1 MWSEVLGGDISD
13 IADFSDALG
22 GDFVE
27 MSYKM
32 AVLVKLYDIS
42 TGTIHFTSV
51 LLVQLSYNSE
61 NFIKLYDNLN
71 KNTSFAS
78 RIII

>member
-1 MWSEVLGGDISD
+1 MLSEVLGGDISD
-13 IADFSDALG
+13 TACFSDALG

-42 TGTIHFTSV
+42 TRTIHF
-51 LLVQLSYNSE
+51 YRR
-61 NFIKLYDNLN
+61 KL
-71 KNTSFAS
+71 
-78 RIII
+78 I

>member
-1 MWSEVLGGDISD
+1 MWNEVLGGDISD
-13 IADFSDALG
+13 ITDFSDTLG

-42 TGTIHFTSV
+42 TGTIHFYRRKV
-51 LLVQLSYNSE
+51 
-61 NFIKLYDNLN
+61 I
-71 KNTSFAS
+71 
-78 RIII
+78 

>member
-13 IADFSDALG
+13 IADFSDAMG

-32 AVLVKLYDIS
+32 PLLVKLYDIS
-42 TGTIHFTSV
+42 TGTIHFYRRKV
-51 LLVQLSYNSE
+51 
-61 NFIKLYDNLN
+61 I
-71 KNTSFAS
+71 
-78 RIII
+78 

>member
-42 TGTIHFTSV
+42 TGTIHFCWRKV
-51 LLVQLSYNSE
+51 
-61 NFIKLYDNLN
+61 I
-71 KNTSFAS
+71 
-78 RIII
+78 